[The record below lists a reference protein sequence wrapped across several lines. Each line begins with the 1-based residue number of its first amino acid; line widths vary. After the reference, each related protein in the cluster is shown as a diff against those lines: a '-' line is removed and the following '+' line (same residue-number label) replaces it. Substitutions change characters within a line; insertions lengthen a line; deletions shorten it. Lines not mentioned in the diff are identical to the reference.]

1 MQKILVPT
9 DFSATAMKAVTYAA
23 EIAQKTGATIFL
35 LHAMERA
42 TDTILEPLAFDIK
55 GQEEFVNE
63 RLRLLDTLQKSVA
76 QIYPGIKIET
86 ELTKGTV
93 ISSILDF
100 AEGQQVDLI
109 VMGTTGASGLKEFFM
124 GSVAAGT
131 IGKTKIPVLTVPCS
145 YEMEEP
151 DGILFATS
159 HFEENKNLLNPVVE
173 LAKLYGAV
181 IHVAVFVEEEEAL
194 DYMRNVKRLNRYME
208 YLRETFPGIKFKG
221 EVLEG
226 KDFELTIDKYD
237 NKNELDMIA
246 MITYPKNFL
255 ERLMKKSATKKM
267 AFHSVIPLLA
277 IPAK

>member
-145 YEMEEP
+145 YEMEVP